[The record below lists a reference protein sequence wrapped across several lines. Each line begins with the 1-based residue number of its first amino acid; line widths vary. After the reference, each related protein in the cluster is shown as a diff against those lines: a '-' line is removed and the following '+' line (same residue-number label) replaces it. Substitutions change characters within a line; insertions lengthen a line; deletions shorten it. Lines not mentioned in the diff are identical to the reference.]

1 MAMVEL
7 NPAEWIALWLGSLAI
22 ALLYSSVGHGG
33 ATGYLTLLALVGVLP
48 DPARTCAL
56 VTNCFVASLA
66 WYRFQQAGH
75 FDRRVLL
82 PLVVTSIP
90 AAWFGSRLTV
100 PLELYQLLLGFA
112 LLASAVA
119 LAMRPAHVRIHA
131 LRTLRWPVAL
141 VLGAGLGFLAGL
153 TGIGGGVFL
162 SPLLLFF
169 HWAPTKTTGGIA
181 AAFIVLNSL
190 AGLVGLGPRIVETP
204 PWLAGVTFAAV
215 AGALIGVY
223 LGARRW
229 SDSTFRWA
237 LACVLLLAGAKLGLT
252 GGAELWNRSQ
262 VNTLASHPAA
272 SVPLTM
278 SLPTP

>member
-1 MAMVEL
+1 MVEL
-7 NPAEWIALWLGSLAI
+7 NPAEWIALCLGSLVI

-33 ATGYLTLLALVGVLP
+33 ATGYLTLLALAGVLP

-56 VTNCFVASLA
+56 ITNCFVAALA
-66 WYRFQQAGH
+66 WHRFHQAGYFH
-75 FDRRVLL
+75 RRLLL

-90 AAWFGSRLTV
+90 AAWLGSRLTV

-112 LLASAVA
+112 LLASALSLIV
-119 LAMRPAHVRIHA
+119 RPADHSAHPTRILPWPIA
-131 LRTLRWPVAL
+131 LGV
-141 VLGAGLGFLAGL
+141 GATLGFLAGL

-169 HWAPTKTTGGIA
+169 RWAPTKTTGGIA

-190 AGLVGLGPRIVETP
+190 AGLVGLGSRVAETP
-204 PWLAGVTFAAV
+204 LWLAGVTIAAV

-229 SDSTFRWA
+229 SDTAFRWA
-237 LACVLLLAGAKLGLT
+237 LAVVLLLAGAKLGLT
-252 GGAELWNRSQ
+252 GGSVLWHRSRID
-262 VNTLASHPAA
+262 VLVER
-272 SVPLTM
+272 SVEIDPLPF

>member
-1 MAMVEL
+1 MVEL
-7 NPAEWIALWLGSLAI
+7 NPAEWIVLCLGSLVI

-33 ATGYLTLLALVGVLP
+33 ATGYLTLLALAGVLP

-56 VTNCFVASLA
+56 ITNCFVASLA
-66 WYRFQQAGH
+66 WYRFHQAGH
-75 FDRRVLL
+75 FDRRILL

-90 AAWFGSRLTV
+90 AAWLGSRLIV

-119 LAMRPAHVRIHA
+119 LVLRPDHIHA
-131 LRTLRWPVAL
+131 HHSHRARPWPVAL
-141 VLGAGLGFLAGL
+141 GLGAALGFLAGL

-169 HWAPTKTTGGIA
+169 RWTPTKTTGGIA

-190 AGLVGLGPRIVETP
+190 AGLVGLGSRVAETP
-204 PWLAGVTFAAV
+204 PWLAAVTLAAI

-229 SDSTFRWA
+229 SDTAFRWA

-252 GGAELWNRSQ
+252 GGSVLWHRSH
-262 VNTLASHPAA
+262 VNTMASRPAQSDPLPFSHP
-272 SVPLTM
+272 TH
-278 SLPTP
+278 

>member
-7 NPAEWIALWLGSLAI
+7 TPAEWIALCLGSLVI

-56 VTNCFVASLA
+56 ITNCFVASLA
-66 WYRFQQAGH
+66 WYRFQQAGL
-75 FDRRVLL
+75 FDRRILL

-119 LAMRPAHVRIHA
+119 LVLRPAHLQHHSP
-131 LRTLRWPVAL
+131 RTLRWPVGL
-141 VLGAGLGFLAGL
+141 GIGAGLGFLAGL

-169 HWAPTKTTGGIA
+169 RWAPTKTTGGIA

-190 AGLVGLGPRIVETP
+190 AGLIGLGSRVAETP
-204 PWLAGVTFAAV
+204 HGLAAV
-215 AGALIGVY
+215 TLAAIAGALIGVY

-229 SDSTFRWA
+229 SDTAFRWA

-252 GGAELWNRSQ
+252 GGSDLWNRSHL
-262 VNTLASHPAA
+262 NTLTSR
-272 SVPLTM
+272 SG
-278 SLPTP
+278 

>member
-1 MAMVEL
+1 MVEL
-7 NPAEWIALWLGSLAI
+7 NPAEWIALCLGSLVI

-56 VTNCFVASLA
+56 ITNCFVAALA
-66 WYRFQQAGH
+66 WFRFHQAGH
-75 FDRRVLL
+75 FDRRLLL

-90 AAWFGSRLTV
+90 AAWLGSRLTV
-100 PLELYQLLLGFA
+100 PLELYQLLLGSA
-112 LLASAVA
+112 LLASALA
-119 LAMRPAHVRIHA
+119 LIVRPADHSAHSMRI
-131 LRTLRWPVAL
+131 LPWPVAMG
-141 VLGAGLGFLAGL
+141 LGATLGFLAGL

-169 HWAPTKTTGGIA
+169 RWAPTKTTGGIA

-190 AGLVGLGPRIVETP
+190 AGLVGLGSRVADTP
-204 PWLAGVTFAAV
+204 PWLAAVTLAAI

-229 SDSTFRWA
+229 SETAFRWA
-237 LACVLLLAGAKLGLT
+237 LAVVLLLAGAKLGLT
-252 GGAELWNRSQ
+252 GGSVLWHRSH
-262 VNTLASHPAA
+262 VSTLASNSTAIQSLP
-272 SVPLTM
+272 V